1 MVKNQSVN
9 EVFYT
14 KSMQQISTRENLFG
28 GSVALILNSI
38 HFIPDT
44 ARYTMSKLD
53 GDLPDSFNE
62 NDT

>member
-1 MVKNQSVN
+1 
-9 EVFYT
+9 
-14 KSMQQISTRENLFG
+14 MQQISTRENLFG
-28 GSVALILNSI
+28 GSLALILNSI